1 MPGERLGQGDRLEW
15 PSASGSPPGPPCPSS
30 GCVPGFVAPTA
41 LEGPVP
47 AAMPW
52 SLSKKLRCEQ
62 GSMEGTLV
70 GMAWSQEQQMSKTL
84 QVPPCCVPSSQNTPL
99 PADSFFIP
107 LYLMN

>member
-1 MPGERLGQGDRLEW
+1 
-15 PSASGSPPGPPCPSS
+15 
-30 GCVPGFVAPTA
+30 
-41 LEGPVP
+41 
-47 AAMPW
+47 
-52 SLSKKLRCEQ
+52 
-62 GSMEGTLV
+62 MEGTLV